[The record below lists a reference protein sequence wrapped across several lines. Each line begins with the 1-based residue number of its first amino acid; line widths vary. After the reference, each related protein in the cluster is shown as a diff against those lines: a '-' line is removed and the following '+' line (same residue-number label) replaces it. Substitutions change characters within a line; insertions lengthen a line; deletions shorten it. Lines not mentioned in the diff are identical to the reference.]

1 MNKMISITL
10 NDFSKKLSLFGVIAV
25 FSFGF
30 SCKQAEKP
38 VEEIVDQREFQY
50 GICTDSLDVT
60 HYVMESGDNPAT
72 IFARLGFTPA
82 QADSITKCASDVL
95 DPRKLKAGMQY
106 CTITSPDSLAT
117 IKYIIFP
124 KSLTDFVI
132 INLCEE
138 LPAAYPF
145 AKEITYKRKF
155 VNGTINSS
163 LWNTMKEVGSD
174 PLLAIKLSDVYAWQI
189 DFFDVKEGDSFSA
202 IYNEAFIDDTVSLS
216 ISSIEAAV
224 FTHQGKAY
232 KAIPFMQ
239 DSVQEYY
246 DEEGKSLRKAFLKA
260 PLDFFRITSRYS
272 NARFHP
278 ILKRYRAHHG
288 IDYSAPKGTPVKSI
302 GAGVV
307 IAKGFQGGGGNF
319 LKIRHNSSYSTTYM
333 HLSRFAHGFR
343 IGSTVQ
349 QGEVVAYVGSTGLST
364 GPHLD
369 FRVYK
374 NGQPINP
381 LHVEAPPSK
390 PVKPELRDSFLL
402 VKKTLLNEIDSCIRL
417 NLAHP
422 NRTMAL
428 INANTNMK

>member
-1 MNKMISITL
+1 MTCKYFNTISNWLALVGAFT
-10 NDFSKKLSLFGVIAV
+10 FLSIGFG
-25 FSFGF
+25 
-30 SCKQAEKP
+30 CKQPEKP
-38 VEEIVDQREFQY
+38 VEEVVDLREYQY

-60 HYVMESGDNPAT
+60 HYVMKPGDNPAT

-82 QADSITKCASDVL
+82 QADSISQCASGVL
-95 DPRKLKAGMQY
+95 DPTKLKAGMEF
-106 CTITSPDSLAT
+106 CTITTPDSMAT
-117 IKYIIFP
+117 IKYIVFP
-124 KSLTDFVI
+124 KSLTDFVV

-145 AKEITYKRKF
+145 TKEITYKREF
-155 VNGTINSS
+155 VSGTINSS

-333 HLSRFAHGFR
+333 HLSRFARGIR

-369 FRVYK
+369 FRIK
-374 NGQPINP
+374 SNGKFFNF
-381 LHVEAPPSK
+381 LKMKMPPSLILSGQDK
-390 PVKPELRDSFLL
+390 DLFKIRKNIELSDLDKIQIEYPKPE
-402 VKKTLLNEIDSCIRL
+402 VKKSTNTLKLNPI
-417 NLAHP
+417 
-422 NRTMAL
+422 
-428 INANTNMK
+428 K